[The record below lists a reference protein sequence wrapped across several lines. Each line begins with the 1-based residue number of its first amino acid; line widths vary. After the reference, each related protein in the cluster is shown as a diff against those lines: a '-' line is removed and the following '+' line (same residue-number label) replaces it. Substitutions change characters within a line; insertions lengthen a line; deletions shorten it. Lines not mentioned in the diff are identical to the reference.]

1 MTRGRRGP
9 YRKDQSGTVTQH
21 MPHGKIF
28 KARPDRKDPDK
39 WHIEIY
45 TEGKHSGG
53 ISLAI
58 TSFNANAMARL
69 LSKVNYSNHPRS
81 GGDYGY

>member
-1 MTRGRRGP
+1 MGKGDGMKRI
-9 YRKDQSGTVTQH
+9 QSGKVTQR

-28 KARPDRKDPDK
+28 KARQDLWDSDK
-39 WHIEIY
+39 WHIEVY
-45 TEGKHSGG
+45 TEGKRTGG

-69 LSKVNYSNHPRS
+69 LSRVNYNKYPVRLK
-81 GGDYGY
+81 GE